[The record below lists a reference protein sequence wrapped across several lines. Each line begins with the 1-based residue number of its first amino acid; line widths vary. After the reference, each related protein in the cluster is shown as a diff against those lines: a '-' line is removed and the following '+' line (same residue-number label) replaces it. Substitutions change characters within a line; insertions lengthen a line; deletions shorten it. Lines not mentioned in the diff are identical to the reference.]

1 MDTLE
6 YEQGRNEK
14 QAYLIQHIVE
24 AGYDANLFAQFLN
37 SRIEDG
43 VNIDNW
49 SFEGLKQ
56 AVNDFLQMQGQ

>member
-24 AGYDANLFAQFLN
+24 AGHDANLFA
-37 SRIEDG
+37 
-43 VNIDNW
+43 
-49 SFEGLKQ
+49 
-56 AVNDFLQMQGQ
+56 